1 MNDEQTLAT
10 SIAEMKNEIAH
21 VNKHL
26 EKIDLSIDEM
36 RRTIAKQNELQL
48 DVSKVINENSVIK
61 RDLDGLGSRV
71 SDNTKNI
78 TELTEMVR
86 DMPKNVKVNIFDYL
100 WKYILIAF
108 GGYIVIQASGLFQAF
123 EKVLD

>member
-1 MNDEQTLAT
+1 MNDEQTLVT
-10 SIAEMKNEIAH
+10 SIAEMKNELAH

-36 RRTIAKQNELQL
+36 RRAISKQSELQL
-48 DVSKVINENSVIK
+48 DVSKVINENVVLK
-61 RDLDGLGSRV
+61 KDLDGLGSRV
-71 SDNTKNI
+71 SANAKDI
-78 TELTEMVR
+78 AALSEMVR
-86 DMPKNVKVNIFDYL
+86 DMPKNVKVNVFDYL

-108 GGYIVIQASGLFQAF
+108 GGYIAIQASGLFHAF